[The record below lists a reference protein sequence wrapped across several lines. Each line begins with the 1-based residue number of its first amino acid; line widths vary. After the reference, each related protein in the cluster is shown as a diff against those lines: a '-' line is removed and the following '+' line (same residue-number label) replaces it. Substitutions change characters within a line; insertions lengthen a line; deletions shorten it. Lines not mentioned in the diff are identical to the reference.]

1 MKSGPAINSDLVAA
15 VREVWPDATEREVNV
30 AVERALY
37 LHHSRSLNV
46 EGYDA
51 ADTDVCREVAAQD
64 RRDA

>member
-1 MKSGPAINSDLVAA
+1 MTGPAINSDLVDA
-15 VREVWPDATEREVNV
+15 VLDVWPDATEREVNV
-30 AVERALY
+30 AVARAIA